1 MERRKMRKGKAKPKR
16 NAPSSK
22 GRLPRQATD
31 KHVESMNAM
40 KKPKFKKMGP
50 MLCLPSFKFK
60 PAVFFTSVRVQGI
73 VFNTHTGITGAS
85 LIAGAAASYG
95 GALAF
100 ALDDTP
106 DSAAYIS
113 LFDQFMLYR
122 VVLQIEGFR
131 AGFSASSSGMSK
143 LYVVCDYDNT
153 TVPASAEQCESY
165 QNCQIL
171 RGFFGERAS
180 GLTVSAPLPDNL
192 QVDTQLCVDVDAG
205 GGTTIIPATWEDC
218 ATANVTDHFGVK
230 FWYATG
236 ATTDAA
242 WTVQAQ
248 YFLGFRNTQ

>member
-1 MERRKMRKGKAKPKR
+1 MERRKNNRKGKAKPKK
-16 NAPSSK
+16 NALRQ
-22 GRLPRQATD
+22 GAIRQAYD
-31 KHVESMNAM
+31 KHVESMNALR
-40 KKPKFKKMGP
+40 KPKYLKKGP

-73 VFNTHTGITGAS
+73 VFNTHTGITGGS

-95 GALAF
+95 GAMAF
-100 ALDDTP
+100 ALDDCP

-122 VVLQIEGFR
+122 VVLQIEGMR
-131 AGFSASSSGMSK
+131 AGTSASSSGMSK

-171 RGFFGERAS
+171 RGFFGERTS
-180 GLTVSAPLPDNL
+180 GLTQSVPLPDNL
-192 QVDTQLCVDVDAG
+192 QVDTPLTVDVDAG

-218 ATANVTDHFGVK
+218 ATANVVDHFGVK

>member
-1 MERRKMRKGKAKPKR
+1 MERRKLRKGKAKPKK
-16 NAPSSK
+16 NAPRNK
-22 GRLPRQATD
+22 GMFPKQARD
-31 KHVESMNAM
+31 KHVESMNALR
-40 KKPKFKKMGP
+40 KPKYVKKGP
-50 MLCLPSFKFK
+50 GLCLPSFRFK

-73 VFNTHTGITGAS
+73 VFNTHTGLTGAS

-95 GALAF
+95 GAMAF

-106 DSAAYIS
+106 DSAACIS

-122 VVLQIEGFR
+122 VVVQIEGFR
-131 AGFSASSSGMSK
+131 AGTTTSSNSMNK
-143 LYVVCDYDNT
+143 LYICCDYDNT
-153 TVPASAEQCESY
+153 TVPASAEQVESY

-171 RGFFGERAS
+171 RGFSYERTS
-180 GLTVSAPLPDNL
+180 GMTGSCPLPDNI
-192 QVDTQLCVDVDAG
+192 QIDTQLCVDVDAG

-218 ATANVTDHFGVK
+218 ATANIVDHFGIK